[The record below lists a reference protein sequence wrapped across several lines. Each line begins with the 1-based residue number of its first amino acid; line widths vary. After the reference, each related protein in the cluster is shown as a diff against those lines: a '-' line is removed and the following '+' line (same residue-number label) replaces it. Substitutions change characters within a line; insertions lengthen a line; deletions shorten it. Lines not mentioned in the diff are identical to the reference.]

1 MADMKLGEQL
11 MLDLAKLLQ
20 EGKGK
25 EAMDFIIAHRKELY
39 DYDAEKT
46 LRANFELR
54 FMLHQFDEAYDD
66 YDYFSS
72 LPYVSQSVEEMLRG
86 LPKLIRGNEL
96 ASHSGDHFDEE
107 EAHAAL
113 TDGEDPYA
121 ILGVLQSLKSR
132 DIQPF
137 VDDIYPIL
145 SSDIHEDV
153 KTFALFLLVDKKI
166 DHDCLLIKRDK
177 SYKINP
183 IKLGN
188 PFNSESYLKGY
199 QATQKEKDASRSGV
213 ALELLDQLTLS
224 LYPEKV
230 YKEEEFDLFY
240 RCLMLLSDLY
250 LGLALPENLTKE
262 EQNTL
267 ESMKKALS
275 TPSLLH

>member
-1 MADMKLGEQL
+1 MDQKLGESL

-25 EAMDFIIAHRKELY
+25 EAMEFILSHREHLY
-39 DYDAEKT
+39 AYDPEKT

-54 FMLHQFDEAYDD
+54 FMLHEFDEAYED

-72 LPYVSQSVEEMLRG
+72 LPYVSQAVEEMLRG
-86 LPKLIRGNEL
+86 IPKLIRGNEL

-107 EAHAAL
+107 IAHAAL

-132 DIQPF
+132 DITPF
-137 VDDIYPIL
+137 LEDIYPIL

-166 DHDCLLIKRDK
+166 DHECLLIKRGK

-188 PFNSESYLKGY
+188 PFNNESYLKVY
-199 QATQKEKDASRSGV
+199 QAAQKEKDASRSGV

-230 YKEEEFDLFY
+230 YKDEEFDLFY
-240 RCLMLLSDLY
+240 RCLMLLADVY
-250 LGLALPENLTKE
+250 LGLALPEHLTNDE
-262 EQNTL
+262 EEAINA
-267 ESMKKALS
+267 MKKALS

>member
-1 MADMKLGEQL
+1 MDNKIGEKL

-20 EGKGK
+20 EGKGQ
-25 EAMDFIIAHRKELY
+25 EAMDFILSHREELY
-39 DYDAEKT
+39 HYDAEKT

-54 FMLHQFDEAYDD
+54 FMLHQFDEAYED
-66 YDYFSS
+66 YEYYSS
-72 LPYVSQSVEEMLRG
+72 LPYVSQAVEEVLRG
-86 LPKLIRGNEL
+86 IPKLIRGNEL
-96 ASHSGDHFDEE
+96 ASHSGEHFDEE

-132 DIQPF
+132 DITPYLEE
-137 VDDIYPIL
+137 IYAIL

-166 DHDCLLIKRDK
+166 DHDCLLIKRNK

-188 PFNSESYLKGY
+188 PFNNESYLKVY

-230 YKEEEFDLFY
+230 YKEEEFELFY
-240 RCLMLLSDLY
+240 RCLLLLADVY
-250 LGLALPENLTKE
+250 LGLALPEGLSEAELATIDA
-262 EQNTL
+262 
-267 ESMKKALS
+267 MKKALS